1 MSEEEQQPVEVEVRE
16 WNTGSFTLEE
26 GREIAQL
33 KRLLKEQKIIR
44 LLILKYNGRV
54 VRERRNVRLKAKRD
68 FFHTSKVET
77 AYGNL
82 TYQGTTFEYEG
93 LD

>member
-1 MSEEEQQPVEVEVRE
+1 MSEEEEQPVEVEVRE
-16 WNTGSFTLEE
+16 WNTGSFTMEE

-33 KRLLKEQKIIR
+33 ERLLKEQKIIR
-44 LLILKYNGRV
+44 LLILKYDGRV

-68 FFHTSKVET
+68 FFHKSNVET
-77 AYGNL
+77 AHGNL